1 MVMMMRAWSR
11 SMVTMMVMMRGRSR
25 SVVATMVV
33 RSRRMAR
40 LRWRW
45 RVVAAMVVRTWSLCQ
60 QLTANRCRRWCVMV
74 TMGVMVMR
82 ARCMSMVLVVG
93 GKRVMVLAV
102 VPHGRWNQKQCHHH
116 SHWHSHDIHGVRAR
130 SC

>member
-45 RVVAAMVVRTWSLCQ
+45 RVVAAMVVRT
-60 QLTANRCRRWCVMV
+60 
-74 TMGVMVMR
+74 
-82 ARCMSMVLVVG
+82 
-93 GKRVMVLAV
+93 
-102 VPHGRWNQKQCHHH
+102 
-116 SHWHSHDIHGVRAR
+116 
-130 SC
+130 